1 MEEESKTLEIIRR
14 VGAPKPEKIS
24 ITGILKSPD
33 LALLNL
39 TLPAGNDSPAAVL
52 SLLGA
57 HRVNIR
63 FISLYEDAR
72 ETRQLTLCVEAESLP
87 ASLEALQSHQASLGI
102 GDLSSHSPVRIISI
116 YPYKERALVAER
128 LLTSLR
134 LSGIEP
140 LAVNNATSVLSCV
153 LDSARLEEALTC
165 IEHVF
170 ALP

>member
-1 MEEESKTLEIIRR
+1 
-14 VGAPKPEKIS
+14 
-24 ITGILKSPD
+24 
-33 LALLNL
+33 
-39 TLPAGNDSPAAVL
+39 
-52 SLLGA
+52 
-57 HRVNIR
+57 
-63 FISLYEDAR
+63 
-72 ETRQLTLCVEAESLP
+72 
-87 ASLEALQSHQASLGI
+87 
-102 GDLSSHSPVRIISI
+102 VRIISL

-153 LDSARLEEALTC
+153 VDSARLEEALTC

>member
-14 VGAPKPEKIS
+14 VGAPKPEKIT

-39 TLPAGNDSPAAVL
+39 TLPADNDSPATVL

-57 HRVNIR
+57 HGVNIR
-63 FISLYEDAR
+63 FITLYEDPR

-87 ASLEALQSHQASLGI
+87 ASLEILQSHQTALGI
-102 GDLSSHSPVRIISI
+102 RDLSSHRPVRIISI
-116 YPYKERALVAER
+116 YPYKERAPVTER

-153 LDSARLEEALTC
+153 LDSERLQEALTC
-165 IEHVF
+165 LEHVF